1 MAQPTYLLAP
11 NFTFKPSGPIRLGNI
26 IADPL
31 RPHRI
36 LTSVD
41 GEALDD
47 PHRYPHVER
56 VTEFSRMVA
65 RGKGSDVSMA
75 VWARFLQVAGGG
87 MSGERATR
95 VSAEYT
101 MESLVTEYFVQDPE
115 PVEIAARVA
124 QPRVRD
130 IMSGTRFSRAQP
142 VYMINGVKIAK
153 GLAARREVAQ
163 RVSVSVDGEATLT
176 PAGEASLG
184 VRAGGG
190 VDADERDE
198 WTAGEDIVF
207 AYQLLK
213 IAFKGWGAKKRLDVD
228 EFVPKSAIL
237 GQDDDDSDV
246 DHDEQYGYK
255 DAEILTSA
263 AAVADIDAN
272 DIGRDVVI
280 VGEGDLRAFVISS
293 TSTG

>member
-1 MAQPTYLLAP
+1 MAQPTYLLVP

-26 IADPL
+26 IADP
-31 RPHRI
+31 RCPHRI

-41 GEALDD
+41 AEALDN
-47 PHRYPHVER
+47 PHRYPRVER
-56 VTEFSRMVA
+56 VAEFSRTVA
-65 RGKGSDVSMA
+65 RGKGYDVSMA
-75 VWARFLQVAGGG
+75 VWVRFLQVVSGG

-101 MESLVTEYFVQDPE
+101 MESLVTEYFVQDPD
-115 PVEIAARVA
+115 PAEIAARVA

-142 VYMINGVKIAK
+142 VYMINGLKIAK

-163 RVSVSVDGEATLT
+163 RVSGSVDGEATLT
-176 PAGEASLG
+176 PAGEVCVGAQ
-184 VRAGGG
+184 VGGG
-190 VDADERDE
+190 VDSDERDE

-213 IAFKGWGAKKRLDVD
+213 IEFKGWGTKKRMDVD

-237 GQDDDDSDV
+237 GQDDDDSEV
-246 DHDEQYGYK
+246 DHDGQYGYT
-255 DAEILTSA
+255 DVEILTSA

-272 DIGRDVVI
+272 DVGRDVVV
-280 VGEGDLRAFVISS
+280 VGEGDLTAFVISS
-293 TSTG
+293 TGTG